1 MGDLTQNVFDD
12 RSRMTYNEASGCYE
26 AALML
31 KQGYYNYGY
40 VFVPNGERRGRMPA
54 GDESLFE
61 AENEYTV
68 SVFYRPAMGR
78 YDRLVGRLT
87 IGGRR

>member
-1 MGDLTQNVFDD
+1 
-12 RSRMTYNEASGCYE
+12 
-26 AALML
+26 
-31 KQGYYNYGY
+31 
-40 VFVPNGERRGRMPA
+40 MPA

-61 AENEYTV
+61 TENEYTV

-87 IGGRR
+87 IGERR